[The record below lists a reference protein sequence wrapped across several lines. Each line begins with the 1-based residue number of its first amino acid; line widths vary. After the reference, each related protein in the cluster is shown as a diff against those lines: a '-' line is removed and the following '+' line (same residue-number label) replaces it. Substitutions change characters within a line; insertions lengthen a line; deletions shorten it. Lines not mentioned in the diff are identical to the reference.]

1 VTNTGWAD
9 ERFRERALRR
19 SMAQPRTTTPVHIV
33 GGEAIWGEGIPGGV
47 PQIGGGGW
55 GIVD

>member
-47 PQIGGGGW
+47 PQIGGGG
-55 GIVD
+55 GG